1 MSPETRNTV
10 LQGIKEAKQGQFA
23 VAPDLEADMSQHS
36 ARTFRPVRTLSPAMR
51 RVVTGLI
58 VVLVASWLLV
68 MALMLSGCGK
78 KFTPAPSTQPI
89 TRAIEAAKVN
99 LGKVTPADK
108 QSAEH
113 KANTAANLNTATDES
128 QKLDRANARL
138 IAERDEAVAAKDR
151 AEAKYKA
158 DLADSE
164 ERHKKKLAAA
174 KIESDERWQKE
185 HDANVWIGWRTRA
198 IMWAIVAG
206 YFVTGALS
214 VAAII
219 FSGGTGPLFLIGKF
233 LLNVLPCSNLFAWGA
248 KTWGR

>member
-10 LQGIKEAKQGQFA
+10 LQGIEEARQGQFA
-23 VAPDLEADMSQHS
+23 VAPDLEADLSMSQRS

-78 KFTPAPSTQPI
+78 KFTAVPSTQPI
-89 TRAIEAAKVN
+89 TRAIEAAKSN
-99 LGKVTPADK
+99 LNKVAPADK

-138 IAERDEAVAAKDR
+138 IQERDEAVATKDR

-158 DLADSE
+158 DLAE
-164 ERHKKKLAAA
+164 AKERHERRQAEIRADYDGRWYVIWGKRVQRWLTYLILAYIAA
-174 KIESDERWQKE
+174 G
-185 HDANVWIGWRTRA
+185 VG
-198 IMWAIVAG
+198 
-206 YFVTGALS
+206 S

-219 FSGGTGPLFLIGKF
+219 WGGPAGLLIGKT
-233 LLNVLPCSNLFAWGA
+233 VLSLIPGANLFSWAANKWGQ
-248 KTWGR
+248 